1 MNHVFFKRYT
11 HVRLKRYTHEQM
23 SLTYWFVFVYDREEK
38 DVLRV
43 KELNGK
49 YLNRAITPEEK
60 EEWMAGIKGA
70 LNVLDLQR
78 IEWNTR
84 LIGEFELLKL
94 TVKTKGW
101 KYGDIPKVSDFI
113 RILDNVQK
121 IRDAWALMS
130 GTPNTPTLPLTTYQK
145 WNDIEKIMHDISFT
159 YGRSVEDISYCGEL
173 YAGEGIGTIRVPDRG
188 QLFREKHE

>member
-1 MNHVFFKRYT
+1 MNHGFFTRYT
-11 HVRLKRYTHEQM
+11 NEKLKKYTHAQM

-49 YLNRAITPEEK
+49 ILDRTITSEEK

-94 TVKTKGW
+94 SMSVKSW
-101 KYGDIPKVSDFI
+101 NYGDIPKVNDFV

-121 IRDAWALMS
+121 IRDAWALMTD
-130 GTPNTPTLPLTTYQK
+130 TPQVPEHQLNTYQK
-145 WNDIEKIMHDISFT
+145 WNDIEKIMHDTTYTYARGVRSF
-159 YGRSVEDISYCGEL
+159 YYSGSDI
-173 YAGEGIGTIRVPDRG
+173 YAGEGTGII
-188 QLFREKHE
+188 

>member
-1 MNHVFFKRYT
+1 
-11 HVRLKRYTHEQM
+11 
-23 SLTYWFVFVYDREEK
+23 
-38 DVLRV
+38 
-43 KELNGK
+43 
-49 YLNRAITPEEK
+49 
-60 EEWMAGIKGA
+60 MAGIKGA

-130 GTPNTPTLPLTTYQK
+130 GTPNTPTQPLTTYQK

-173 YAGEGIGTIRVPDRG
+173 YAGEGIGTI
-188 QLFREKHE
+188 

>member
-11 HVRLKRYTHEQM
+11 HERLQRYTHKQM
-23 SLTYWFVFVYDREEK
+23 SLTYWFVFIYDREEK

-49 YLNRAITPEEK
+49 YLDRTITKEEK

-94 TVKTKGW
+94 TVKIKGW
-101 KYGDIPKVSDFI
+101 KHGDIPKVSDFV

-121 IRDAWALMS
+121 IRAAWALMS
-130 GTPNTPTLPLTTYQK
+130 GTPNTPTQPLTTYQK

-173 YAGEGIGTIRVPDRG
+173 YAGEGTGTI
-188 QLFREKHE
+188 